1 MSRNNEDFAVTN
13 KMALT
18 VFTAVLFIASVLF
31 AVCVPSAARERSA
44 ISTEF
49 FAQQQQQNKDKTN
62 QAPPLVR

>member
-31 AVCVPSAARERSA
+31 AACVPSAAQERSA